1 MKYRDLCG
9 LKVSEVSLGTVALG
23 MDYAGQKKVKNPEK
37 IIEAAVDVG
46 INLFDTAPSYGSEY
60 LLSNVDAIIAT
71 KVKSPNT
78 LKNSTKILKSID
90 IVQWHNPTIGEL
102 RKSLMLEYMKSLKDY
117 IPIVGASVYTKR
129 EALIA
134 IKTFDM
140 IQVPYNLNN
149 REIEEIFPIAKK
161 NGVSVLVRSVFARGE
176 LTSLDALKFALKA
189 DISSALIGARTVEDV
204 RSAT

>member
-37 IIEAAVDVG
+37 IIEAAIDVG

-60 LLSNVDAIIAT
+60 LLRGAGYIAT
-71 KVKSPNT
+71 KVKSTDT
-78 LKNSTKILKSID
+78 LKKSFKKLGKID
-90 IVQWHNPTIGEL
+90 ILQWHNPTVKEL
-102 RKSLMLEYMKSLKDY
+102 EKSTMLEYMKSLKDY

-149 REIEEIFPIAKK
+149 REMEEIFPIAKK